1 MFMKL
6 AELLTED
13 LILPSLV
20 GKDVRSVLME
30 FSSAICGSGKYSNE
44 QLLFQRLLERE
55 SQESTGIGN
64 GIAIP
69 HCKVDNLSQVILS
82 IGYSDSGVNFK
93 AIDGQPTNFFFVV
106 ISPSNSSVL
115 HLRALAALS
124 RLLKSQ
130 TFLAKLGQKP
140 SKTEL
145 IELIKQEEEGA
156 PVAP

>member
-1 MFMKL
+1 MKL

-13 LILPSLV
+13 LILPSLS
-20 GKDVRSVLME
+20 GEDVKSVLSE
-30 FSSAICGSGKYSNE
+30 FSSAICSSGKYSNE
-44 QLLFQRLLERE
+44 QLLFQRLFERE

-82 IGYSDSGVNFK
+82 IGYSESGVNFK
-93 AIDGQPTNFFFVV
+93 ACDGQPTNFFFVV
-106 ISPSNSSVL
+106 ISPSNSSIL

>member
-1 MFMKL
+1 MKL

-13 LILPSLV
+13 LILPSLS
-20 GKDVRSVLME
+20 GKDVPSILME
-30 FSSAICGSGKYSNE
+30 FSNAICGSGKYSNQE
-44 QLLFQRLLERE
+44 LLFQRLLERE

-69 HCKVDNLSQVILS
+69 HCKVDNLAQVILA
-82 IGYSDSGVNFK
+82 IGYADSGVNFK
-93 AIDGQPTNFFFVV
+93 AIDGQPTSFFFVV

-115 HLRALAALS
+115 HLRTLAALS

-130 TFLAKLGQKP
+130 AFLARLGQRPGKN
-140 SKTEL
+140 EL
-145 IELIKQEEEGA
+145 IQLIKQEEEGA

>member
-1 MFMKL
+1 MKL
-6 AELLTED
+6 SELVTED
-13 LILPSLV
+13 LILPSLS
-20 GKDVRSVLME
+20 GNDVPSVLME
-30 FSSAICGSGKYSNE
+30 FAGAICHSGKYTNQ

-69 HCKVDNLSQVILS
+69 HCKVENLGQVILA
-82 IGYSDSGVNFK
+82 IGYSDTGVNFK
-93 AIDGQPTNFFFVV
+93 AMDSQPTSFFFVV

-115 HLRALAALS
+115 HLRTLAALS

-130 TFLAKLGQKP
+130 SFLTRLGQRPGKA
-140 SKTEL
+140 EL
-145 IELIKQEEEGA
+145 VQLIKQEEEGA